1 MPLIKNNLYYEL
13 TTETQTKPVSAVKIQ
28 LDVLD
33 GCHHKCP
40 GCFVH
45 RRGNAS
51 DEHQLDKAK
60 DFIRSITDQGILVDE
75 MLIGP
80 TDFLASE
87 NFYEVMPHLEDIINE
102 NSPILAFV
110 STLIDGDIE
119 RFCKYITNNIN
130 FDTEIEI
137 GIATNPHKF
146 FNEDYIQHV
155 SEILQYI
162 DKNLQHEVTYTF
174 VVNIKDYGLDYEAL
188 HDQAVKRFDT
198 ILDFIPSVSRSH
210 KANIILKTLDEF
222 NEYFSTWHR
231 ESKLNNIMVD
241 HSHAGMNYTVLNYK
255 RGDWYLSPFMYENM
269 AIYDDMFKVKTF
281 DDAIRITEEQ
291 IDRAKGTECEECPM
305 FFSCYNR
312 KIISLRDYLGVDRCI
327 APKENM
333 MNNIHNY
340 NGPAQ
345 TMYEWDGYSVEN
357 DKKGYRKRFLVTED
371 NDPELERI
379 RNISY
384 VKTKTSND

>member
-1 MPLIKNNLYYEL
+1 MPLIKNNLYYEM

-28 LDVLD
+28 MDVLD

-45 RRGNAS
+45 RRGNSS
-51 DEHQLDKAK
+51 DKSQVYMAK
-60 DFIRSITDQGILVDE
+60 EFIRSITDQGILVDE
-75 MLIGP
+75 ILIGP

-87 NFYEVMPHLEDIINE
+87 NFYQVMPELVDIINE

-110 STLIDGDIE
+110 YTLIDGDIKK
-119 RFCKYITNNIN
+119 FCDFLIDNIN
-130 FDTEIEI
+130 LDTEIEI

-146 FNEDYIQHV
+146 FTDEYTKHISDM
-155 SEILQYI
+155 LAYI
-162 DKNLQHEVTYTF
+162 DTHIQHEVTYTF

-222 NEYFSTWHR
+222 NEYFSTWHQ

-241 HSHAGMNYTVLNYK
+241 HSHAGINYTVLNYK
-255 RGDWYLSPFMYENM
+255 RGEWYLSPFMYENM
-269 AIYDDMFKVKTF
+269 AIYDDMFKVKSF
-281 DDAIRITEEQ
+281 DDVVPMVEHQ
-291 IDRAKGTECEECPM
+291 IKRAKGTECEDCPL

-312 KIISLRDYLGVDRCI
+312 KIIMLRDYLGVDRCI

-333 MNNIHNY
+333 LNNINNY

-345 TMYEWDGYSVEN
+345 TMYGWDGYSVEN
-357 DKKGYRKRFLVTED
+357 DKNGYRKKFLVTD
-371 NDPELERI
+371 DDDPELKRLKD
-379 RNISY
+379 ISY
-384 VKTKTSND
+384 VK

>member
-51 DEHQLDKAK
+51 DENQIRKAEA
-60 DFIRSITDQGILVDE
+60 FIESITNQGILVDE
-75 MLIGP
+75 ILIGP

-87 NFYEVMPHLEDIINE
+87 NFYEVMPQLEYIINE

-110 STLIDGDIE
+110 STLIDGDIV
-119 RFCKYITNNIN
+119 RFCDWITSRIN
-130 FDTEIEI
+130 TDTEIEI

-146 FNEDYIQHV
+146 YEKNYVQHIKDV
-155 SEILQYI
+155 LKYI
-162 DKNLQHEVTYTF
+162 DENLEHEVTYTF
-174 VVNIKDYGLDYEAL
+174 VVNIKDYGLDYSAL
-188 HDQAVKRFDT
+188 HDQAVKEFNT

-210 KANIILKTLDEF
+210 KSNIILATLDKF
-222 NEYFSTWHR
+222 NEYFNVLSKDT
-231 ESKLNNIMVD
+231 KLNNIMVD
-241 HSHAGMNYTVLNYK
+241 HSHGGMNYQVLNYK
-255 RGDWYLSPFMYENM
+255 KGEWFISPFMYENM
-269 AIYDDMFKVKTF
+269 AIYDDTFKIEKF
-281 DDAIRITEEQ
+281 DDIHPIIESQ
-291 IDRAKGTECEECPM
+291 QYLAKGTECENCELY
-305 FFSCYNR
+305 FSCYNR
-312 KIISLRDYLGVDRCI
+312 KIILLRDYLGEDRCI

-333 MNNIHNY
+333 MRNIDNFNHA
-340 NGPAQ
+340 AQ
-345 TMYEWDGYSVEN
+345 TMYQWDGYSVEN
-357 DKKGYRKRFLVTED
+357 DKKGYRKKFLVTKD

-379 RNISY
+379 KSISY
-384 VKTKTSND
+384 VK

>member
-51 DEHQLDKAK
+51 DEHQLSKAI
-60 DFIRSITDQGILVDE
+60 DFVRDITDQGILVDE

-87 NFYEVMPHLEDIINE
+87 NFYEVMPHLLELINE

-110 STLIDGDIE
+110 STLIDGDLE
-119 RFCKYITNNIN
+119 RFCQFITDHVNM
-130 FDTEIEI
+130 DTEIEI

-146 FNEDYIQHV
+146 FSLDYLENIRNKLNYLDQNIQQ
-155 SEILQYI
+155 EI
-162 DKNLQHEVTYTF
+162 TYTF
-174 VVNIKDYGLDYEAL
+174 VVNIKDYGLDYHAL
-188 HDQAVKRFDT
+188 HEHAIKQFDT

-210 KANIILKTLDEF
+210 KANIILDTLDKF
-222 NEYFSTWHR
+222 NDYFNVLAKDTT
-231 ESKLNNIMVD
+231 LNNIMVD

-255 RGDWYLSPFMYENM
+255 RGEWYLSPFMYENM
-269 AIYDDMFKVKTF
+269 AIYDDMFKIESF
-281 DDAIRITEEQ
+281 DDVVPLNESQ
-291 IDRAKGTECEECPM
+291 IERAKGTECETCPL

-312 KIISLRDYLGVDRCI
+312 KIILLRDYLGVDRCI

-333 MNNIHNY
+333 INNIHNY
-340 NGPAQ
+340 NAPAQ
-345 TMYEWDGYSVEN
+345 TMYEWDGYSVEK
-357 DKKGYRKRFLVTED
+357 DKQGYRKKFLVTED
-371 NDPELERI
+371 GDERLDRI
-379 RNISY
+379 KNISY
-384 VKTKTSND
+384 VK

>member
-1 MPLIKNNLYYEL
+1 MPIIKNNLYYEL

-60 DFIRSITDQGILVDE
+60 AFVREITDKGILVDE

-87 NFYEVMPHLEDIINE
+87 NFYEVMPHLVDLVNE

-110 STLIDGDIE
+110 STLIDGDIP
-119 RFCKYITNNIN
+119 RFCEFLKDNIN
-130 FDTEIEI
+130 LDTEIEI

-146 FNEDYIQHV
+146 MSLDYMQNIQNKLKYLDENIQH
-155 SEILQYI
+155 EI
-162 DKNLQHEVTYTF
+162 TYTF
-174 VVNIKDYGLDYEAL
+174 VVNIKDYGLDYHEL
-188 HDQAVKRFDT
+188 HEHAVKNFDT

-210 KANIILKTLDEF
+210 KANIILETLDKF
-222 NEYFSTWHR
+222 NEYFNVLSRDSTM
-231 ESKLNNIMVD
+231 NNIMVD

-255 RGDWYLSPFMYENM
+255 RGEWYLSPFMYENM
-269 AIYDDMFKVKTF
+269 AIYHDMFKVETF
-281 DDAIRITEEQ
+281 EDAVTITESQ
-291 IDRAKGTECEECPM
+291 IDRAKNTECESCPM

-312 KIISLRDYLGVDRCI
+312 KIILLRDYLGVDRCI

-333 MNNIHNY
+333 INNIHNY
-340 NGPAQ
+340 NQPAQ
-345 TMYEWDGYSVEN
+345 VMYDWDGYSVSA
-357 DKKGYRKRFLVTED
+357 DKKGYRKKFLVTED
-371 NDPELERI
+371 GDDRLDRI
-379 RNISY
+379 RDISY
-384 VKTKTSND
+384 VK

>member
-51 DEHQLDKAK
+51 TVEQLANVYPFVRD
-60 DFIRSITDQGILVDE
+60 ITDRGILVDE

-87 NFYEVMPHLEDIINE
+87 NFYEVMPHLEELINE

-110 STLIDGDIE
+110 TTLLDGDLD
-119 RFCKYITNNIN
+119 RFVNYISSNIN
-130 FDTEIEI
+130 LDTEIEI
-137 GIATNPHKF
+137 GIATNPAKF
-146 FNEDYIQHV
+146 TDETYLQH
-155 SEILQYI
+155 IKDQLDFL

-174 VVNIKDYGLDYEAL
+174 VVNIRDYGLDYSKL
-188 HDQAVKRFDT
+188 HDIAVERFDT
-198 ILDFIPSVSRSH
+198 ILDFVPSVSRSH
-210 KANIILKTLDEF
+210 KPHIILATLDKF
-222 NEYFSTWHR
+222 NEYFNVLSLDT
-231 ESKLNNIMVD
+231 KLNNIMVD
-241 HSHAGMNYTVLNYK
+241 HSHAGMNYQVLNYK
-255 RGDWYLSPFMYENM
+255 KGEWYISPFMYENM
-269 AIYDDMFKVKTF
+269 ALYDDMFKVETF
-281 DDAIRITEEQ
+281 DDIPLLV
-291 IDRAKGTECEECPM
+291 AKQFERSKTMKNECATCPM
-305 FFSCYNR
+305 LISCANR
-312 KIISLRDYLGVDRCI
+312 KIILLQEYLGVNRCI

-333 MNNIHNY
+333 IRNIHNY
-340 NGPAQ
+340 NAAAQ
-345 TMYEWDGYSVEN
+345 TMYQWDGYSVEN
-357 DKKGYRKRFLVTED
+357 DKKGYRKKFLVTED

-379 RNISY
+379 KSISY
-384 VKTKTSND
+384 VK

>member
-1 MPLIKNNLYYEL
+1 MPIIKNNLYYEL

-51 DEHQLDKAK
+51 DVHQLDSAK
-60 DFIRSITDQGILVDE
+60 EFIRNITDKGILVDE

-87 NFYEVMPHLEDIINE
+87 NFYEVMPHLVDIVNE

-110 STLIDGDIE
+110 STLIDGDIS
-119 RFCKYITNNIN
+119 RFCEFLKDNIN
-130 FDTEIEI
+130 LDTEIEI

-146 FNEDYIQHV
+146 MSIDYMADMQNKLRYLDEHIKH
-155 SEILQYI
+155 EI
-162 DKNLQHEVTYTF
+162 TYTF
-174 VVNIKDYGLDYEAL
+174 VVNIKDYGLDYAAL
-188 HDQAVKRFDT
+188 HEHAVKTFDT

-210 KANIILKTLDEF
+210 RANIILETLDKF
-222 NEYFSTWHR
+222 NDYFNVLTRDST
-231 ESKLNNIMVD
+231 LNNIMVD

-255 RGDWYLSPFMYENM
+255 RGGWYLSPFMYENM
-269 AIYDDMFKVKTF
+269 AIYHDMFKVQTF
-281 DDAIRITEEQ
+281 EDAVTITESQ
-291 IDRAKGTECEECPM
+291 IDRAKNTECESCPM

-312 KIISLRDYLGVDRCI
+312 KIILLRDYLGVNRCI

-333 MNNIHNY
+333 INNIHNY
-340 NGPAQ
+340 NAPAQ
-345 TMYEWDGYSVEN
+345 EMYDWDGYSVDA
-357 DKKGYRKRFLVTED
+357 DKKGYRKKFLVTED
-371 NDPELERI
+371 GDDRLDRI
-379 RNISY
+379 KDISY
-384 VKTKTSND
+384 VK

>member
-110 STLIDGDIE
+110 STLIDGDLE
-119 RFCKYITNNIN
+119 RFVKYISNNIN
-130 FDTEIEI
+130 IDTEIEI
-137 GIATNPHKF
+137 GIATNPYNF
-146 FNEDYIQHV
+146 FSIPYLERTKKALAYLDENLEH
-155 SEILQYI
+155 EI
-162 DKNLQHEVTYTF
+162 TYTF
-174 VVNIKDYGLDYEAL
+174 VINIRDYNLDYAEL
-188 HDQAVKRFDT
+188 HAYAIDKFDT
-198 ILDFIPSVSRSH
+198 ILDFVPSVSRSH
-210 KANIILKTLDEF
+210 KAHIILATLDKF
-222 NEYFSTWHR
+222 NEYFNVLSRDST
-231 ESKLNNIMVD
+231 LNNIMVD

-255 RGDWYLSPFMYENM
+255 KGEWYLSPFMYENM
-269 AIYDDMFKVKTF
+269 AIYDDMFKVESLE
-281 DDAIRITEEQ
+281 DATRITEEQ
-291 IDRAKGTECEECPM
+291 IERAKGTECEECPM

-333 MNNIHNY
+333 LNNIHNY

-357 DKKGYRKRFLVTED
+357 DKNGYRKKFLVTKD
-371 NDPELERI
+371 DDPELERL

-384 VKTKTSND
+384 VSKT

>member
-87 NFYEVMPHLEDIINE
+87 NFYEVMPHLLDIINE

-119 RFCKYITNNIN
+119 RFVEFIN
-130 FDTEIEI
+130 EHVNLDTEIEI
-137 GIATNPHKF
+137 GIATNPYKF
-146 FNEDYIQHV
+146 FEEKYLQHI
-155 SEILQYI
+155 SDMLYYI
-162 DKNLQHEVTYTF
+162 DQNVKHEVTYTF
-174 VVNIKDYGLDYEAL
+174 VVNIRDYGLDYTTL
-188 HDQAVKRFDT
+188 HDKAVEKFQT
-198 ILDFIPSVSRSH
+198 ILDFVPSVSRSH
-210 KANIILKTLDEF
+210 KPNIILATLDKF
-222 NEYFSTWHR
+222 NEYFNVLSLDT
-231 ESKLNNIMVD
+231 KLNNIMVD
-241 HSHAGMNYTVLNYK
+241 HSHAGMNYQVLNYK
-255 RGDWYLSPFMYENM
+255 KGDWYLSPFMYENM
-269 AIYDDMFKVKTF
+269 AIYDPMFKIESF
-281 DDAIRITEEQ
+281 DDVYTNVDTQ
-291 IDRAKGTECEECPM
+291 IERAKGTECENCPL
-305 FFSCYNR
+305 FISCYNR
-312 KIISLRDYLGVDRCI
+312 KIILLRDYLGVDRCI

-333 MNNIHNY
+333 LRNIHNY

-357 DKKGYRKRFLVTED
+357 DKNGYRKRFLVTKD
-371 NDPELERI
+371 DDPELERL
-379 RNISY
+379 RKISY
-384 VKTKTSND
+384 VS

>member
-51 DEHQLDKAK
+51 DVHQLDSAK
-60 DFIRSITDQGILVDE
+60 SFIREITDQGILVDE

-87 NFYEVMPHLEDIINE
+87 NFFEVMPHLLDIINE

-119 RFCKYITNNIN
+119 RFCEFITDNVNL
-130 FDTEIEI
+130 DTEIEI

-146 FNEDYIQHV
+146 FNEDYVQHI
-155 SEILQYI
+155 SDMLYYI
-162 DKNLQHEVTYTF
+162 DQNLEHEVTYTF
-174 VVNIKDYGLDYEAL
+174 VVNIKDYGLDYKKL
-188 HDQAVKRFDT
+188 HDHAIEKFDT

-210 KANIILKTLDEF
+210 KANIILETIDKF
-222 NEYFSTWHR
+222 NDYFNVLSKDST
-231 ESKLNNIMVD
+231 LNNIMVD

-255 RGDWYLSPFMYENM
+255 RGEWYLSPFMYENM
-269 AIYDDMFKVKTF
+269 AIYDPMFKIDNFKSVNGMV
-281 DDAIRITEEQ
+281 AQQ
-291 IDRAKGTECEECPM
+291 IESAKGTECEDCPL

-312 KIISLRDYLGVDRCI
+312 KIILLRDYLGVDRCI

-333 MNNIHNY
+333 LRNIHNY
-340 NGPAQ
+340 NEAAQ
-345 TMYEWDGYSVEN
+345 NMYQWDGYSVEN
-357 DKKGYRKRFLVTED
+357 DKQGYRKKFLVTTD
-371 NDPELERI
+371 DDPELKRI
-379 RNISY
+379 KDISY
-384 VKTKTSND
+384 VK

>member
-28 LDVLD
+28 MDVLD

-51 DEHQLDKAK
+51 NIDQLAQAK
-60 DFIRSITDQGILVDE
+60 EFVKNITDRGILVDE
-75 MLIGP
+75 VLIGP

-87 NFYEVMPHLEDIINE
+87 NFYEVMPELEDMIND

-110 STLIDGDIE
+110 STLIDGDIVQFCDWITE
-119 RFCKYITNNIN
+119 RIN
-130 FDTEIEI
+130 LDTEIEI
-137 GIATNPHKF
+137 GIAINPHKF
-146 FNEDYIQHV
+146 
-155 SEILQYI
+155 SEQTYLQNIKDKLWYI
-162 DKNLQHEVTYTF
+162 DRNLMHEVTYTF
-174 VVNIKDYGLDYEAL
+174 VVNIRDYGLDYTVL
-188 HDQAVKRFDT
+188 HDKAVKEFST

-210 KANIILKTLDEF
+210 KPNIILSTLSKF
-222 NEYFSTWHR
+222 NEYFNEISKDT
-231 ESKLNNIMVD
+231 KLNNIMVD

-255 RGDWYLSPFMYENM
+255 RGDWYLRPFMYENM
-269 AIYDDMFKVKTF
+269 AIYDDSLKVESF
-281 DDAIRITEEQ
+281 DDVVPITESQ
-291 IDRAKGTECEECPM
+291 INRAKGTECEDCPL

-312 KIISLRDYLGVDRCI
+312 KIILLRDYLGVKHCI

-333 MNNIHNY
+333 LNNIHNY
-340 NGPAQ
+340 NAPAQ
-345 TMYEWDGYSVEN
+345 TMYQWDGYSVEN
-357 DKKGYRKRFLVTED
+357 DKQGYRKKFLVTKD

-379 RNISY
+379 KSISY
-384 VKTKTSND
+384 VK

>member
-1 MPLIKNNLYYEL
+1 MLFLSKL
-13 TTETQTKPVSAVKIQ
+13 AVVTSHGVDKVCSKII
-28 LDVLD
+28 LLLL
-33 GCHHKCP
+33 K
-40 GCFVH
+40 
-45 RRGNAS
+45 R
-51 DEHQLDKAK
+51 
-60 DFIRSITDQGILVDE
+60 FIRDITDQGILVDE

-87 NFYEVMPHLEDIINE
+87 NFYEVMPHLLDIIND

-110 STLIDGDIE
+110 STLIDGDIK
-119 RFCKYITNNIN
+119 RFCQYITDNIN
-130 FDTEIEI
+130 LDTEIEI

-146 FNEDYIQHV
+146 FNEDYIEHV
-155 SEILQYI
+155 SEILNYI
-162 DKNLQHEVTYTF
+162 DKNLKHEVTYTF

-188 HDQAVKRFDT
+188 HDQSVKRFDT

-255 RGDWYLSPFMYENM
+255 RGEWYLSPFMYENM
-269 AIYDDMFKVKTF
+269 AIYHDMFKVDNF
-281 DDAIRITEEQ
+281 NSVNGMVEQ
-291 IDRAKGTECEECPM
+291 QIESAKGTECEDCPL

-312 KIISLRDYLGVDRCI
+312 KIIMLRDYLGVDRCI

-333 MNNIHNY
+333 LNNIHNY
-340 NGPAQ
+340 NAPAQ
-345 TMYEWDGYSVEN
+345 TMYQWDGYTVEK
-357 DKKGYRKRFLVTED
+357 DKQGYRKKFLVTED
-371 NDPELERI
+371 DDPELKRI
-379 RNISY
+379 EDISY
-384 VKTKTSND
+384 VKQ

>member
-1 MPLIKNNLYYEL
+1 MPIIKNNLYYEL

-51 DEHQLDKAK
+51 DEHQLEDVKTFVRK
-60 DFIRSITDQGILVDE
+60 ITDKGILVDE

-87 NFYEVMPHLEDIINE
+87 NFYEVMPHLVDLINE

-110 STLIDGDIE
+110 STLIDGDIP
-119 RFCKYITNNIN
+119 RFCEFLKDNIN
-130 FDTEIEI
+130 LDTEIEI

-146 FNEDYIQHV
+146 MSLDYMQNIQNKLKYLDENIEQ
-155 SEILQYI
+155 EI
-162 DKNLQHEVTYTF
+162 TYTF
-174 VVNIKDYGLDYEAL
+174 VVNIKDYGLDYHEL
-188 HDQAVKRFDT
+188 HEHAVKNFDT

-210 KANIILKTLDEF
+210 KANIILETLDKF
-222 NEYFSTWHR
+222 NEYFNVLSRDSTM
-231 ESKLNNIMVD
+231 NNIMVD

-255 RGDWYLSPFMYENM
+255 KGSWYLSPFMYENM
-269 AIYDDMFKVKTF
+269 AIYDDLFKIKDF
-281 DDAIRITEEQ
+281 DDVVQITESQ
-291 IDRAKGTECEECPM
+291 IERAKNTECETCPM

-312 KIISLRDYLGVDRCI
+312 KIILLRDYLGVDRCI

-333 MNNIHNY
+333 INNIHNY
-340 NGPAQ
+340 NQPAQ
-345 TMYEWDGYSVEN
+345 IMYDWDGYSVDA
-357 DKKGYRKRFLVTED
+357 DKKGYRKKFLVTQD
-371 NDPELERI
+371 GDERLDRI
-379 RNISY
+379 KDISY
-384 VKTKTSND
+384 VK

>member
-51 DEHQLDKAK
+51 DEHQLNKAV
-60 DFIRSITDQGILVDE
+60 DFVRDITDRGILVDE

-87 NFYEVMPHLEDIINE
+87 NFYEVMPHLLELINE

-110 STLIDGDIE
+110 STLIDGDLE
-119 RFCKYITNNIN
+119 RFCKFITDYVNM
-130 FDTEIEI
+130 DTEIEI

-146 FNEDYIQHV
+146 FSLDYLENIRNKLNYLDQNIQQ
-155 SEILQYI
+155 EI
-162 DKNLQHEVTYTF
+162 TYTF
-174 VVNIKDYGLDYEAL
+174 VVNIKDYGLDYHAL
-188 HDQAVKRFDT
+188 HEHAVKQFDT

-210 KANIILKTLDEF
+210 KANIILDTLDKF
-222 NEYFSTWHR
+222 NDYFNVLAKDTT
-231 ESKLNNIMVD
+231 LNNIMVD

-255 RGDWYLSPFMYENM
+255 RGEWYLSPFMYENM
-269 AIYDDMFKVKTF
+269 AIYDDMFKIESF
-281 DDAIRITEEQ
+281 DDVVPLNESQ
-291 IDRAKGTECEECPM
+291 IERAKGTECETCPL

-312 KIISLRDYLGVDRCI
+312 KIILLRDYLGVDRCI

-333 MNNIHNY
+333 INNIHNY
-340 NGPAQ
+340 NAPAQ
-345 TMYEWDGYSVEN
+345 TMYEWDGYSVEK
-357 DKKGYRKRFLVTED
+357 DKQGYRKKFLVTED
-371 NDPELERI
+371 GDERLDRI
-379 RNISY
+379 KNISY
-384 VKTKTSND
+384 VK

>member
-1 MPLIKNNLYYEL
+1 MPIIKNNLYYEL

-51 DEHQLDKAK
+51 DVHQLDSAK
-60 DFIRSITDQGILVDE
+60 EFIRNITDKGILVDE

-87 NFYEVMPHLEDIINE
+87 NFYEVMPHLVDIVNE

-110 STLIDGDIE
+110 STLIDGDIS
-119 RFCKYITNNIN
+119 RFCEFLKDNIN
-130 FDTEIEI
+130 LDTEIEI

-146 FNEDYIQHV
+146 MSIDYMADMQNKLRYLDEHIKH
-155 SEILQYI
+155 EI
-162 DKNLQHEVTYTF
+162 TYTF
-174 VVNIKDYGLDYEAL
+174 VVNIKDYGLDYAAL
-188 HDQAVKRFDT
+188 HEHAVKTFDT

-210 KANIILKTLDEF
+210 RANIILETLDKF
-222 NEYFSTWHR
+222 NDYFNVLTRDST
-231 ESKLNNIMVD
+231 LNNIMVD

-255 RGDWYLSPFMYENM
+255 RGEWYLSPFMYENM
-269 AIYDDMFKVKTF
+269 AIYHDMFKVQTF
-281 DDAIRITEEQ
+281 EDAVTITESQ
-291 IDRAKGTECEECPM
+291 IDRAKNTECESCPM

-312 KIISLRDYLGVDRCI
+312 KIILLRDYLGVNRCI

-333 MNNIHNY
+333 INNIHNY
-340 NGPAQ
+340 NAPAQ
-345 TMYEWDGYSVEN
+345 EMYDWDGYSVDA
-357 DKKGYRKRFLVTED
+357 DKKGYRKKFLVTED
-371 NDPELERI
+371 GDDRLDRI
-379 RNISY
+379 KDISY
-384 VKTKTSND
+384 VK

>member
-13 TTETQTKPVSAVKIQ
+13 TTETQTKPVSSVKIQ
-28 LDVLD
+28 MDVLD

-51 DEHQLDKAK
+51 NIDQLAQAK
-60 DFIRSITDQGILVDE
+60 EFVKNITDRGILVDE
-75 MLIGP
+75 VLIGP

-87 NFYEVMPHLEDIINE
+87 NFYEVMPELEDMIND

-110 STLIDGDIE
+110 STLIDGDIVQFCDWITE
-119 RFCKYITNNIN
+119 RIN
-130 FDTEIEI
+130 LDTEIEI
-137 GIATNPHKF
+137 GIAINPHKF
-146 FNEDYIQHV
+146 
-155 SEILQYI
+155 SEQTYLQNIKDKLWYI
-162 DKNLQHEVTYTF
+162 DRNLMHEVTYTF
-174 VVNIKDYGLDYEAL
+174 VVNIRDYGLDYTVL
-188 HDQAVKRFDT
+188 HDKAVKEFST

-210 KANIILKTLDEF
+210 KPNIILSTLSKF
-222 NEYFSTWHR
+222 NEYFNEISKDT
-231 ESKLNNIMVD
+231 KLNNIMVD

-269 AIYDDMFKVKTF
+269 AIYDDSLKVESF
-281 DDAIRITEEQ
+281 DDVVPITESQ
-291 IDRAKGTECEECPM
+291 INRAKGTECEDCPL

-312 KIISLRDYLGVDRCI
+312 KIILLRDYLGVKHCI

-333 MNNIHNY
+333 LNNIHNY
-340 NGPAQ
+340 NAPAQ
-345 TMYEWDGYSVEN
+345 TMYQWDGYSVEN
-357 DKKGYRKRFLVTED
+357 DKRGYRKKFLVTED

-379 RNISY
+379 KNISY
-384 VKTKTSND
+384 VK

>member
-162 DKNLQHEVTYTF
+162 DKNLQHEVTY
-174 VVNIKDYGLDYEAL
+174 
-188 HDQAVKRFDT
+188 
-198 ILDFIPSVSRSH
+198 
-210 KANIILKTLDEF
+210 KTMD
-222 NEYFSTWHR
+222 
-231 ESKLNNIMVD
+231 
-241 HSHAGMNYTVLNYK
+241 
-255 RGDWYLSPFMYENM
+255 
-269 AIYDDMFKVKTF
+269 
-281 DDAIRITEEQ
+281 
-291 IDRAKGTECEECPM
+291 
-305 FFSCYNR
+305 
-312 KIISLRDYLGVDRCI
+312 
-327 APKENM
+327 
-333 MNNIHNY
+333 
-340 NGPAQ
+340 
-345 TMYEWDGYSVEN
+345 
-357 DKKGYRKRFLVTED
+357 
-371 NDPELERI
+371 
-379 RNISY
+379 
-384 VKTKTSND
+384 

>member
-51 DEHQLDKAK
+51 DEHQLETAK
-60 DFIRSITDQGILVDE
+60 EFIRSITDQGILVDE

-87 NFYEVMPHLEDIINE
+87 NFYEVMPHLTEIINE

-110 STLIDGDIE
+110 STLLDGDLP
-119 RFCKYITNNIN
+119 RFVDYISNNIN
-130 FDTEIEI
+130 LDTEIEI

-146 FNEDYIQHV
+146 FDFTYLQH
-155 SEILQYI
+155 IKNMLQYI
-162 DKNLQHEVTYTF
+162 DKNLEHEVTYTF
-174 VVNIKDYGLDYEAL
+174 VVNIKDYGLDYHSL
-188 HDQAVKRFDT
+188 HEQAVKEFDT

-210 KANIILKTLDEF
+210 KANIILTTLTQF
-222 NEYFSTWHR
+222 NEYFNVL
-231 ESKLNNIMVD
+231 SKDTTLNNIMVD

-255 RGDWYLSPFMYENM
+255 KGEWYLSPFMYENM
-269 AIYDDMFKVKTF
+269 AIYHDMFRVNTF
-281 DDAIRITEEQ
+281 DDAVTITETQ
-291 IDRAKGTECEECPM
+291 IERAKGTECEDCPL

-312 KIISLRDYLGVDRCI
+312 KIILLRDYLGVDTCI

-333 MNNIHNY
+333 LRNIHNY
-340 NGPAQ
+340 NEPAQ
-345 TMYEWDGYSVEN
+345 TMYQWDGYSVDN
-357 DKKGYRKRFLVTED
+357 DKKGYRKKFLVTED

-379 RNISY
+379 KAISY
-384 VKTKTSND
+384 VK

>member
-1 MPLIKNNLYYEL
+1 MPIIKNNLYYEL

-51 DEHQLDKAK
+51 DEHQLEDVKTFVRK
-60 DFIRSITDQGILVDE
+60 ITDKGILVDE

-87 NFYEVMPHLEDIINE
+87 NFYEVMPHLVDLINE

-110 STLIDGDIE
+110 STLIDGDIP
-119 RFCKYITNNIN
+119 RFCEFLKDNIN
-130 FDTEIEI
+130 LDTEIEI

-146 FNEDYIQHV
+146 MSLDYMQNIQNKLKYLDENIEQ
-155 SEILQYI
+155 EI
-162 DKNLQHEVTYTF
+162 TYTF
-174 VVNIKDYGLDYEAL
+174 VVNIKDYGLDYHEL
-188 HDQAVKRFDT
+188 HEHAVKNFDT

-210 KANIILKTLDEF
+210 KANIILETLDKF
-222 NEYFSTWHR
+222 NEYFNVLSRDSTM
-231 ESKLNNIMVD
+231 NNIMVD

-255 RGDWYLSPFMYENM
+255 KGSWYLSPFMYENM
-269 AIYDDMFKVKTF
+269 AIYDDLFKIKDF
-281 DDAIRITEEQ
+281 DDVVQITESQ
-291 IDRAKGTECEECPM
+291 IERAKNTECETCPM

-312 KIISLRDYLGVDRCI
+312 KIILLRDYLEVDRCI

-333 MNNIHNY
+333 INNIHNY
-340 NGPAQ
+340 NQPAQ
-345 TMYEWDGYSVEN
+345 IMYDWDGYSVDA
-357 DKKGYRKRFLVTED
+357 DKKGYRKKFLVTQD
-371 NDPELERI
+371 GDERLDRI
-379 RNISY
+379 KDISY
-384 VKTKTSND
+384 VK

>member
-1 MPLIKNNLYYEL
+1 MPIIENNLYYEL

-51 DEHQLDKAK
+51 DEHQLNKAK

-87 NFYEVMPHLEDIINE
+87 NFYKVLPHLLDIINE

-119 RFCKYITNNIN
+119 RWVKWLDNVNL
-130 FDTEIEI
+130 DTEIEI
-137 GIATNPHKF
+137 GVAINPHKF
-146 FNEDYIQHV
+146 FEKDY
-155 SEILQYI
+155 LQNIKDKLYYI
-162 DKNLQHEVTYTF
+162 HTNIKHEVTFTF
-174 VVNIKDYGLDYEAL
+174 VVNIKDYGLDYKKL
-188 HDQAVKRFDT
+188 HDHAVDKFDT

-210 KANIILKTLDEF
+210 KPSIILNTLDQF
-222 NEYFSTWHR
+222 NSYFNSL
-231 ESKLNNIMVD
+231 SKDTTLNNIMVD
-241 HSHAGMNYTVLNYK
+241 HSHAGMNYQVLNYK
-255 RGDWYLSPFMYENM
+255 KGDWYISPFMYENM
-269 AIYDDMFKVKTF
+269 AIYDPMFKIESF
-281 DDAIRITEEQ
+281 DEVYTSVYTQ
-291 IDRAKGTECEECPM
+291 IERAKGTECENCPLFM
-305 FFSCYNR
+305 SCYNR
-312 KIISLRDYLGVDRCI
+312 KIVLLRDYLGVDRCI

-333 MNNIHNY
+333 MRNIHNY
-340 NGPAQ
+340 NAPAQ
-345 TMYEWDGYSVEN
+345 SMYNWDGYSVEN
-357 DKKGYRKRFLVTED
+357 DKKGYRKKFLVTD
-371 NDPELERI
+371 SSDKELDRLKD
-379 RNISY
+379 ISY
-384 VKTKTSND
+384 VK

>member
-51 DEHQLDKAK
+51 DKHQLSKAK
-60 DFIRSITDQGILVDE
+60 EFIRDITDRGILVDE

-87 NFYEVMPHLEDIINE
+87 NFYEVMPELLDIINE

-119 RFCKYITNNIN
+119 KFCEFISNEVNL
-130 FDTEIEI
+130 DTEIEI

-146 FNEDYIQHV
+146 FDKDYLQHI
-155 SEILQYI
+155 SDMLYYI
-162 DKNLQHEVTYTF
+162 DQNLKHEVTYTF
-174 VVNIKDYGLDYEAL
+174 VVNIKDYGLDYKEL
-188 HDQAVKRFDT
+188 HDQAIKQFDT

-222 NEYFSTWHR
+222 NDYFNIL
-231 ESKLNNIMVD
+231 SKDTTLNNIMVD

-255 RGDWYLSPFMYENM
+255 RGEWYLSPFMYENM
-269 AIYDDMFKVKTF
+269 AIYHDMFKVETF
-281 DDAIRITEEQ
+281 DDVQPIVESQ
-291 IDRAKGTECEECPM
+291 LKRAENTECNDCPLL
-305 FFSCYNR
+305 FSCYNR
-312 KIISLRDYLGVDRCI
+312 KIVLLRDYLGVDRCI

-333 MNNIHNY
+333 LKNIHNY

-345 TMYEWDGYSVEN
+345 TMYKWDGYSVEN
-357 DKKGYRKRFLVTED
+357 DKQGYRKKFLVTD
-371 NDPELERI
+371 VNDPELDRI
-379 RNISY
+379 KDISY
-384 VKTKTSND
+384 VK